1 MKRLLGVFLL
11 LSLVISPVFAES
23 FNWEALSDEELLII
37 SSEIDDELSKRAV
50 SKERK
55 LISGTYVVGKTIP
68 AGSYIVYSPDTYGES
83 VTEYVSVF
91 VYRTEDDYENR
102 KSFDRNTFSSLNKTP
117 YFFYLEEG
125 GVVYVSQNGG
135 EVFFQLQY

>member
-68 AGSYIVYSPDTYGES
+68 AGSYIVYSPETYEEDS
-83 VTEYVSVF
+83 DDHVWLYVYKTEEEYKNS
-91 VYRTEDDYENR
+91 D
-102 KSFDRNTFSSLNKTP
+102 SFDIVVFGYFVNKP
-117 YFFYLEEG
+117 HFLYLEEG
-125 GVVYVSQNGG
+125 YVVQIYRG
-135 EVFFQLQY
+135 ELIFQLQL